1 MKIEVYKPD
10 GTFYGGFQD
19 TIPPVTI
26 EIPNPDEGQWTF
38 NVTALDL
45 PHNEYPFSLIT
56 GITKYQGD
64 FNSDDDVDGSDLAL
78 LIDSGGLSVDLF
90 AKDYGII
97 TKITVCYVSVKNWNS

>member
-1 MKIEVYKPD
+1 MKIEVCKPD
-10 GTFYGGFQD
+10 GTFYGGLQN

-64 FNSDDDVDGSDLAL
+64 FNSDGDVDGSVRCSDPL
-78 LIDSGGLSVDLF
+78 
-90 AKDYGII
+90 
-97 TKITVCYVSVKNWNS
+97 C